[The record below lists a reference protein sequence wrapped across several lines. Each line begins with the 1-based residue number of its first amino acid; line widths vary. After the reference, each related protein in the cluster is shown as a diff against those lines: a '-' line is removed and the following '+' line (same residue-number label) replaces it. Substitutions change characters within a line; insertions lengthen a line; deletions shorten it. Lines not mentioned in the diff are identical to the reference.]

1 MMASN
6 KRDLRETV
14 RIPSSEEPTPRAI
27 GAIEMKI
34 GKVGGEKGASFEWRD
49 INKFSFLEEDE
60 GGVCVHQRIFNQVTF
75 VAVSQTSNIPGKD
88 EKGSTRAIHNKHS
101 WHQEEETNNR

>member
-34 GKVGGEKGASFEWRD
+34 GKVGGEKGASFE
-49 INKFSFLEEDE
+49 
-60 GGVCVHQRIFNQVTF
+60 
-75 VAVSQTSNIPGKD
+75 
-88 EKGSTRAIHNKHS
+88 
-101 WHQEEETNNR
+101 